1 MATDPTWD
9 NVGAATFSFLE
20 LTIGV
25 VAVCLPTLRPLLAIA
40 MPRLLSSL
48 RSQKHPNSAGLED
61 DGSRQHRG
69 SLSIGT
75 ASSTLRGSGL
85 EEEGEDKEEQSLA
98 NTQANEM
105 HQDPERGISSL
116 GSERHRH
123 ERAL

>member
-48 RSQKHPNSAGLED
+48 RSQKHSNSAGLED
-61 DGSRQHRG
+61 DRSRQCRG
-69 SLSIGT
+69 NFSIGT

-85 EEEGEDKEEQSLA
+85 EGDGEDKEEQSVV
-98 NTQANEM
+98 NTQASEM
-105 HQDPERGISSL
+105 RQDPECGTSSL
-116 GSERHRH
+116 RSGQPGH
-123 ERAL
+123 ERAR